1 MTNQTAADAKLALAA
16 FGNPER
22 AGHSSLFFKTGPGQ
36 YGEGDYFMGATVP
49 QVRIVAKQFANL
61 ELQEIGALA
70 HSGIHEERLLAAIIL
85 SQQFAKASNYKN
97 GKVDGR
103 KAANE
108 VARRTL
114 FEFWLKLAAEQR
126 WNNWD
131 LIDTSAPY
139 FGLWLI
145 DHPNEELLTRL
156 AHSDSLWD
164 RRISIMFTFAHIRAG
179 ILEPTLRIASILHG
193 DKHDLIHKAV
203 GWMLR
208 EMGKQNLDVL
218 LNYLD
223 EQAATMP
230 RTMLRYAIEKL
241 TPEQRTRYL
250 ELAGKSKV
258 RF

>member
-1 MTNQTAADAKLALAA
+1 MSNQTAADAKLELAA

-22 AGHSSLFFKTGPGQ
+22 AGHSSMFFKTRPGQ

-49 QVRIVAKQFANL
+49 QVRLVAKQFAGL
-61 ELQEIGALA
+61 ELHEIGKLA
-70 HSGIHEERLLAAIIL
+70 HSGVHEERLLAAIIL
-85 SQQFAKASNYKN
+85 SQQFARASNYKN
-97 GKVDGR
+97 GKTDQR
-103 KAANE
+103 KPIDE
-108 VARRTL
+108 GARRTL
-114 FEFWLKLAAEQR
+114 FEFWLKLAGEQR

-145 DHPNEELLTRL
+145 DHPDDELLTRL
-156 AHSDSLWD
+156 AYSSSLWD

-179 ILEPTLRIASILHG
+179 ILEPTLRIARILHA

-208 EMGKQNLDVL
+208 ELGKQNIDAL
-218 LNYLD
+218 LQYLD
-223 EQAATMP
+223 QQAATMP

-241 TPEQRTRYL
+241 TPEQRAHFMG
-250 ELAGKSKV
+250 LAGKLNL
-258 RF
+258 R

>member
-1 MTNQTAADAKLALAA
+1 MNNQTAADAKLALAA

-22 AGHSSLFFKTGPGQ
+22 AGHSSMFFKTGPGQ

-61 ELQEIGALA
+61 ELQEIGILA
-70 HSGIHEERLLAAIIL
+70 HSDIHEERLLAAIIL
-85 SQQFAKASNYKN
+85 SQRFARASNYKN
-97 GKVDGR
+97 GKVDKR
-103 KAANE
+103 KSIDDG
-108 VARRTL
+108 ARRTL

-145 DHPNEELLTRL
+145 DHPDDALLTRL
-156 AHSDSLWD
+156 AKSDSLWD

-179 ILEPTLRIASILHG
+179 ILEPTLRIARILHA

-208 EMGKQNLDVL
+208 ELGKQDIDVL
-218 LNYLD
+218 LRYLD

-230 RTMLRYAIEKL
+230 RTMLRYSIEKL
-241 TPEQRTRYL
+241 SPEQRSHYL
-250 ELAGKSKV
+250 GLAGKLNL
-258 RF
+258 R

>member
-1 MTNQTAADAKLALAA
+1 MNNQTAADAKLALAA

-22 AGHSSLFFKTGPGQ
+22 AGHSSMFFKTGPGQ

-61 ELQEIGALA
+61 ELQEIGQLA
-70 HSGIHEERLLAAIIL
+70 HSGVHEERLLAAIIL
-85 SQQFAKASNYKN
+85 SQQFARASRKN
-97 GKVDGR
+97 DKKLPR
-103 KAANE
+103 QLQI
-108 VARRTL
+108 R
-114 FEFWLKLAAEQR
+114 LAAYRRNFFSFYLRLAEDNC

-145 DHPNEELLTRL
+145 DHPDDALLTRL
-156 AHSDSLWD
+156 ANSDSLWD
-164 RRISIMFTFAHIRAG
+164 RRISIMFTFAHIRSG
-179 ILEPTLRIASILHG
+179 ILEPTIRIARILHG

-208 EMGKQNLDVL
+208 ELGKQNIDVL
-218 LNYLD
+218 LHYLD

-241 TPEQRTRYL
+241 TPEQRSHYL
-250 ELAGKSKV
+250 GLAGKLIV
-258 RF
+258 R

>member
-1 MTNQTAADAKLALAA
+1 MNHQSAADAKLALAA
-16 FGNPER
+16 FGNPDR
-22 AGHSSLFFKTGPGQ
+22 AGHSSMFFKTGPGQ
-36 YGEGDYFMGATVP
+36 YGEGDFFMGATVP
-49 QVRIVAKQFANL
+49 QVRIVAKQFHNL
-61 ELQEIGALA
+61 ELPEIGVLA

-85 SQQFAKASNYKN
+85 SQRFAKASKP
-97 GKVDGR
+97 GRIDDG
-103 KAANE
+103 
-108 VARRTL
+108 ARRTL

-145 DHPNEELLTRL
+145 DHPDDALLTRL
-156 AHSDSLWD
+156 ANSDSLWD
-164 RRISIMFTFAHIRAG
+164 RRISIMLTFAHIRAG
-179 ILEPTLRIASILHG
+179 ILEPTLRIARILHN

-208 EMGKQNLDVL
+208 ELGKQHIDAL
-218 LNYLD
+218 LRYLD

-241 TPEQRTRYL
+241 TPAQRAHYL
-250 ELAGKSKV
+250 GLAGKSKV

>member
-36 YGEGDYFMGATVP
+36 YGEGDFFMGATVP

-97 GKVDGR
+97 GKVDKR
-103 KAANE
+103 KGIDEGAC
-108 VARRTL
+108 RTL

-145 DHPNEELLTRL
+145 DHPDDDLLTRL
-156 AHSDSLWD
+156 ANSDSLWD

-179 ILEPTLRIASILHG
+179 ILEPTLRIARMLHG
-193 DKHDLIHKAV
+193 DNHDLIHKSV

-208 EMGKQNLDVL
+208 ELGKQNIDVL
-218 LNYLD
+218 LRYLD

-241 TPEQRTRYL
+241 TPEQRSHYL
-250 ELAGKSKV
+250 GLAGKLNV
-258 RF
+258 R